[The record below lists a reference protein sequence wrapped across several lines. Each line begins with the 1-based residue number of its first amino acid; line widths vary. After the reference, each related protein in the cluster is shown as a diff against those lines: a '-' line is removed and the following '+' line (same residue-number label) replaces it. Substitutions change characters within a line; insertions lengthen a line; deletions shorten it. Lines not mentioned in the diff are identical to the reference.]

1 MVLDTQDTVLMVL
14 DTQVLTLDTVLD
26 QLMVLDTQVLSLDTE
41 DTDQEEVMLQ
51 DMLHKPNLKP
61 PQFNKIPPMITMN
74 EQPYSLIECRLFSI
88 ILNEFY
94 LEHTFN

>member
-41 DTDQEEVMLQ
+41 DTD
-51 DMLHKPNLKP
+51 
-61 PQFNKIPPMITMN
+61 
-74 EQPYSLIECRLFSI
+74 
-88 ILNEFY
+88 
-94 LEHTFN
+94 